1 MSKTDQAQTE
11 ETHFEDHSVIVPP
24 HRLKTAVRHT
34 SEPGEIAMD
43 VIERAEVA
51 LAALKDEFNGWMDS
65 ECEKLEAARQ
75 AVHHTGPST
84 PNLKVLFLAGHDIKG
99 DAATLGYPLAGRFAG
114 SLCRL
119 LDHLPDPNRCPMVL
133 VDRHVEAIRAAVR
146 ESARAEVASMGD
158 EIAEQLAILVEKF
171 LAAELKDGYAEIAG
185 DAFAQVDYPGRE
197 QAAAGQ
203 AAATRSAV

>member
-1 MSKTDQAQTE
+1 MSDTDQARTE

-24 HRLKTAVRHT
+24 HRLRSAVRHT

-43 VIERAEVA
+43 VIEKAEVA
-51 LAALKDEFNGWMDS
+51 LAALKDEFNGWMDA

-75 AVHHTGPST
+75 AVHHTGPSA

-99 DAATLGYPLAGRFAG
+99 DAATLGYPLAGRLAG

-119 LDHLPDPNRCPMVL
+119 LDHLPEPARCPLML

-146 ESARAEVASMGD
+146 ESARIEASMGA
-158 EIAEQLAILVEKF
+158 EVAEQLAILVEKF

-185 DAFAQVDYPGRE
+185 DAFAQVDYPGRD
-197 QAAAGQ
+197 QAATA
-203 AAATRSAV
+203 